1 MGRSID
7 VDNDNDDLTVIGA
20 GHSSCAAAITCA
32 EAGLRVP
39 VMEPT
44 QFPCYRLGE
53 ILHPGAGIDLEQLG
67 ILEEIEAAGFLRHA
81 VHRIRWS

>member
-67 ILEEIEAAGFLRHA
+67 ILEEIEAAGF
-81 VHRIRWS
+81 